1 MSASNID
8 IDTVGIGAATTSS
21 LGVGSV
27 VAGGGAGVL
36 IGGATLGASLAV
48 KPWTSVLPTD
58 IALEV
63 EKVNGTVDVTVQ
75 LALEK
80 CVDAHLN
87 PSPPFDWIDEK
98 WEADGSTTLS
108 PNPGSVSFPLTGTP
122 AISVSLPASALAPRL
137 TIDTSIDKAD
147 IALPA
152 TMSVTTSDVSLSEP
166 VTLSTHVLQGL
177 HVQGLPAAL
186 AGLSFASL
194 SVTGASASGTTLDRW
209 SIESA
214 STDGAGA
221 PFRVLVGTVDVAG
234 IPPLRSDQRGTLDLG
249 DLPLGKITIGSIDL
263 GTWELVPQ
271 KYRVSV
277 RATIA
282 CSITLTGVKVRN
294 LEAELSV
301 TQLTLKNV
309 VVPVQVDKIR
319 IGDAGSPVALSGLS
333 ISTLTAS

>member
-108 PNPGSVSFPLTGTP
+108 PNPGSVSFPLPGTP
-122 AISVSLPASALAPRL
+122 AISL
-137 TIDTSIDKAD
+137 TRRV
-147 IALPA
+147 PC
-152 TMSVTTSDVSLSEP
+152 
-166 VTLSTHVLQGL
+166 
-177 HVQGLPAAL
+177 
-186 AGLSFASL
+186 
-194 SVTGASASGTTLDRW
+194 W
-209 SIESA
+209 SI
-214 STDGAGA
+214 
-221 PFRVLVGTVDVAG
+221 
-234 IPPLRSDQRGTLDLG
+234 
-249 DLPLGKITIGSIDL
+249 
-263 GTWELVPQ
+263 
-271 KYRVSV
+271 
-277 RATIA
+277 
-282 CSITLTGVKVRN
+282 
-294 LEAELSV
+294 
-301 TQLTLKNV
+301 
-309 VVPVQVDKIR
+309 
-319 IGDAGSPVALSGLS
+319 
-333 ISTLTAS
+333 